1 MDNLYFKVFKNK
13 YLFSIIY
20 NYVKNGKGDGRQLK
34 DIDLTI
40 ILENRFLFNLYYQ
53 SYLFNRNNENE
64 INFKFQFNDIYILE
78 SFILSN
84 IITIQEFILI
94 YNDHENVLKKKKN
107 KILKLSILNN
117 KIGIEIIEF
126 LIKFKNYK
134 FDINHFQLYIGKM
147 CKSKQDN
154 INTILYVIDCFKNHS
169 FNYNNKNN
177 NNNNCR
183 IISKQEKEKQKS
195 NPLSL
200 KFQPIMDCL
209 DLNKVSCFQTIMDL
223 SMDSIVDENGNDLP
237 FKCKYGDI
245 GTTRNQ
251 LIVRM
256 VVLGSIEMTKI
267 FINKFPNQS
276 SKGQDKLFFAHNRVF
291 HKSLEV
297 YRMLVSNRTLSCT
310 HPIFTDYKF
319 LSNLSVNHFKNF
331 LENCLGF
338 NGELKE
344 LSHGMYK
351 VYDLE
356 TLKYL
361 EDVKE
366 KFKPTLK
373 FYPNSILSY
382 ASSNRDFQLFKYL
395 VESPS
400 FRSGLNPIGIEFSNT
415 SFEIVKYCFENFE
428 NYIFNDLC
436 FTIAYDGDLEF
447 AKFIIDKFKSSDGE
461 RVTLTYR
468 CIDEVCQKNYTHILK
483 YFLENLPEIQISRE
497 PINFAIKNENFE
509 MVQLLIDRIP
519 TKPKDKPTLYDT
531 TIEKLQIYSKK
542 DNRILNS
549 LINSQI
555 YNKILFEKYP
565 DFII

>member
-13 YLFSIIY
+13 YLFTIIY
-20 NYVKNGKGDGRQLK
+20 NYVKDGKGKGRQLK
-34 DIDLTI
+34 DIDLTL

-94 YNDHENVLKKKKN
+94 YNDHENILKKKKN

-154 INTILYVIDCFKNHS
+154 INSILYVIDCFKNHS
-169 FNYNNKNN
+169 FNYNNNR
-177 NNNNCR
+177 R
-183 IISKQEKEKQKS
+183 IISKQKS

-209 DLNKVSCFQTIMDL
+209 DLNKVSCFQTIMDF
-223 SMDSIVDENGNDLP
+223 SMDSIVDENGNDIP
-237 FKCKYGDI
+237 FKCKYGDT

-256 VVLGSIEMTKI
+256 VVLGSIEMAKI
-267 FINKFPNQS
+267 FIKKFPNQS
-276 SKGQDKLFFAHNRVF
+276 SKGQDKLVFAYNRVF
-291 HKSLEV
+291 RKSLEV
-297 YRMLVSNRTLSCT
+297 YQMLISNRTLSCT
-310 HPIFTDYKF
+310 HPIFTNYEF
-319 LSNLSVNHFKNF
+319 LSKLSVNHFKNF
-331 LENCLGF
+331 LENYLGF
-338 NGELKE
+338 KGESKE
-344 LSHGMYK
+344 LSYGICQ

-373 FYPNSILSY
+373 FVPNSLLSY
-382 ASSNRDFQLFKYL
+382 ASTNRDFQLFKYL
-395 VESPS
+395 AESPFFKS
-400 FRSGLNPIGIEFSNT
+400 RLNPNGIEFSNT

-436 FTIAYDGDLEF
+436 FNIAFDGDLEF
-447 AKFIIDKFKSSDGE
+447 SKFLIDKFNSSHGE
-461 RVTLTYR
+461 RVKLTYR
-468 CIDEVCQKNYTHILK
+468 CIDEVCQKNYTQILK
-483 YFLENLPEIQISRE
+483 YFLENLPEIQISRD

-519 TKPKDKPTLYDT
+519 TKPNDKPTLYDT
-531 TIEKLQIYSKK
+531 TIEKLQSYYKK

-565 DFII
+565 GLII